1 MINELTNKKEIM
13 RKTKFYVLVL
23 AAAMAVAGFA
33 GCTDEVEKGKND
45 ENNYEESV
53 ERVVKGNIDESLLG
67 NLEGYKISTFT
78 NEGEIKNGQFKLN
91 TPANDL
97 TQTFIVGNENGD
109 VFLMARTPIGEDE
122 GVYIDAWSTALSMVT
137 MHPLFAPVGGNDYLE
152 VVELIT
158 SSDQYEPFYQEVE
171 KVVRAGRPIFNENN
185 EGLLMAFSNLM
196 ESICGGVDE
205 EVYTDSLEMIPM
217 TEAMTKA
224 EWSLMPR
231 KVSKDSPYFP
241 FYTEISG
248 NTLVLRNTGLT
259 PTYYG
264 TVTLPDGSQE
274 SIAIE
279 SRNDYGGMDLFLKTL
294 EDFNLGDPIEYI
306 FLQEGNHRFNL
317 SRTNAAA
324 AADYFLRL
332 ANTLLS
338 ALGIDL
344 SNDGMILDLG
354 NMLNQRLIYM
364 SAGVSNP
371 SFDKELWAN
380 TAYEI
385 VLKWSEKHGLRLLAA
400 NTAKMLTSAF
410 NWYDKIKGGISLALR
425 LAYAIDA
432 PAEVRFCLCFHDG
445 YLSTCTNANLEKI
458 DGDGQKGYAMQKLL
472 LPLKVKVTTY
482 DEDGKELAPGE
493 FHRVKFEVT
502 SGGGKIETELVAA
515 DTCGFAS
522 TNWTLGKEGVQRIK
536 ASVIDVITEQEIA
549 MPVYFTASIEKAD
562 VTVRLDWTKVDE
574 YTDIDLHVID
584 PFGERIFF
592 DNPTSVSGGFLD
604 RDDTEG
610 PGPEHIHW
618 DNAPAG
624 TYKIY
629 VHYYDSE
636 SAAMTTYK
644 VSVTAAGVT
653 YKPVTGSITYDQ
665 MVPIGQFVIGENSST
680 TTKAEIVKK
689 QNMTVDGLKPIGKTK
704 KITLKNTTAK
714 IDRK

>member
-1 MINELTNKKEIM
+1 MIELMFLIIFEFF
-13 RKTKFYVLVL
+13 KTGLFAVGGGLATIPFLAEMGEKYGWFTMETLSTMIAISESTPGPMGINMATYV
-23 AAAMAVAGFA
+23 G
-33 GCTDEVEKGKND
+33 
-45 ENNYEESV
+45 Y
-53 ERVVKGNIDESLLG
+53 SLLG
-67 NLEGYKISTFT
+67 VLGSLLSTLSIVAPSIIVICIIANYFEKFKNAKIVK
-78 NEGEIKNGQFKLN
+78 E
-91 TPANDL
+91 
-97 TQTFIVGNENGD
+97 
-109 VFLMARTPIGEDE
+109 
-122 GVYIDAWSTALSMVT
+122 
-137 MHPLFAPVGGNDYLE
+137 
-152 VVELIT
+152 
-158 SSDQYEPFYQEVE
+158 
-171 KVVRAGRPIFNENN
+171 IFN
-185 EGLLMAFSNLM
+185 GLKPAVIAF
-196 ESICGGVDE
+196 I
-205 EVYTDSLEMIPM
+205 
-217 TEAMTKA
+217 
-224 EWSLMPR
+224 
-231 KVSKDSPYFP
+231 
-241 FYTEISG
+241 
-248 NTLVLRNTGLT
+248 
-259 PTYYG
+259 
-264 TVTLPDGSQE
+264 
-274 SIAIE
+274 IAACL
-279 SRNDYGGMDLFLKTL
+279 DLFLKTL